1 MKITEILT
9 FVKAGYSPA
18 EIAAVEKPADVCALL
33 TEGIKKEDIPQY
45 LDLMAEKPEAD
56 PEPQKEVRPAQE
68 EPEQDPIDYKTK
80 YETLLRQQQQANIR
94 QRIDADIPSNEE
106 TIKEIV
112 RSFM

>member
-94 QRIDADIPSNEE
+94 ANMAADVPSDEE
-106 TIKEIV
+106 TIANIV